1 MARSKP
7 ITSDDDLL
15 SGRLNNNLGPV
26 IFQNKPIGDDLF
38 IKPQKSEFG
47 GVGVATDSI

>member
-7 ITSDDDLL
+7 ITDDEDLL

-26 IFQNKPIGDDLF
+26 IFQDKPLIGNLF
-38 IKPQKSEFG
+38 IKSQTSDFG
-47 GVGVATDSI
+47 GAGVATDSI